1 MITNELYGYIV
12 NEMALGKTIKEV
24 ATATGVHR
32 NIVKEIDLLNPLN
45 NRYTYVD
52 EKGNLSFTKPD
63 VQATILGIDEFKL
76 HNGHKFATIIVDI
89 TTDYILWVQEGKKK
103 QVVYDFIDH
112 VGLDYMS
119 KVRAI
124 SADMNSNYAE
134 AFKERCPHLDL
145 VYDHFHN
152 VKNFNDK
159 VISRIRID
167 E

>member
-1 MITNELYGYIV
+1 M
-12 NEMALGKTIKEV
+12 
-24 ATATGVHR
+24 
-32 NIVKEIDLLNPLN
+32 KEIDLLNLL

-52 EKGNLSFTKPD
+52 KKGNLSFTKPD

-76 HNGHKFATIIVDI
+76 HNGHKFATIIVDM
-89 TTDYILWVQEGKKK
+89 TTGYILWVQEGKKK

-112 VGLDYMS
+112 VGLDYMF

-134 AFKERCPHLDL
+134 TFKERCPHLDL
-145 VYDHFHN
+145 VYDHFHI

-167 E
+167 EYKRLLAKDFDEAAKKLKKVKYILISYK